1 MTACSDRRQQ
11 WALCILS
18 SPNVLRIEQVM
29 FFVVLFIRIL
39 ELRFCKG
46 SEILFLSFVVF
57 LAAIDMIRFTVRN
70 FSKYSKAPVINIKYQ
85 SIGKIYLIGQ
95 HING

>member
-29 FFVVLFIRIL
+29 FFVVLFIKDPRTQIL
-39 ELRFCKG
+39 
-46 SEILFLSFVVF
+46 
-57 LAAIDMIRFTVRN
+57 
-70 FSKYSKAPVINIKYQ
+70 
-85 SIGKIYLIGQ
+85 
-95 HING
+95 